1 MKLDQATAFF
11 MVLTTIMLKSA
22 VNHTGL
28 LRSLNILVMIAN
40 WHFQFSDITLRL
52 LCMGAGMIFLHKGRL
67 GDLFYWVNKGCEMNT
82 ADLRKILDE
91 HKIWIESFREN
102 GLRAYLCGADLRGAN
117 LRDANLRGANLRDA
131 NLRGAN
137 LRGANLRD
145 ANLCGANLRDA
156 NLCGADLCGAD
167 LRGAN
172 LRDANL
178 RGANL
183 RDANLCGADLRG
195 ADLRGANLR
204 DANLCG
210 ADLRDANLRDADL
223 RGADL
228 RGANLRDA
236 NLRGANL
243 RDANL
248 CGADLPDHTFVIMG
262 NKYPITIT
270 NGEYVRAG
278 CQNHTVEEWRKYSKQ
293 EIADMDGRSALRFYP
308 KLLDIID
315 FYLGKGERPDWIKEP
330 SEETEA
336 A

>member
-1 MKLDQATAFF
+1 
-11 MVLTTIMLKSA
+11 
-22 VNHTGL
+22 
-28 LRSLNILVMIAN
+28 
-40 WHFQFSDITLRL
+40 
-52 LCMGAGMIFLHKGRL
+52 
-67 GDLFYWVNKGCEMNT
+67 MNT

-102 GLRAYLCGADLRGAN
+102 GLRAYLCGADLLGANLRGADLCGAN
-117 LRDANLRGANLRDA
+117 LRDANLRGADLCGANLRDANLRDANLCGADLYDANLCGADLRDA
-131 NLRGAN
+131 NLRGA
-137 LRGANLRD
+137 D
-145 ANLCGANLRDA
+145 LCGANLRDA

-167 LRGAN
+167 LRGA
-172 LRDANL
+172 D
-178 RGANL
+178 
-183 RDANLCGADLRG
+183 LCGADLRG
-195 ADLRGANLR
+195 AN
-204 DANLCG
+204 
-210 ADLRDANLRDADL
+210 
-223 RGADL
+223 
-228 RGANLRDA
+228 
-236 NLRGANL
+236 
-243 RDANL
+243 
-248 CGADLPDHTFVIMG
+248 LPDHTFVIMG